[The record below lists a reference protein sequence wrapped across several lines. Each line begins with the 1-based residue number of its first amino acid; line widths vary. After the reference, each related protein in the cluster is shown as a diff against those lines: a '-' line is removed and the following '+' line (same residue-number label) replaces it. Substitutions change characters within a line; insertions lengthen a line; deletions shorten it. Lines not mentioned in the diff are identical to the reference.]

1 MLLVSI
7 KNIFPNFLIFD
18 NLLKILAPFYPGKR
32 DEGWWLVIGE
42 QKTNTL
48 LAIKHVSLQQKKKIA
63 LELVPQKVPEFSILL
78 FENYN
83 WFFKF
88 LFQVGETKFVL
99 YMMCDAYA
107 GCDQEY
113 ELNLNV
119 AEGDDSS
126 EEESSDDEKM
136 ED

>member
-1 MLLVSI
+1 MGYKHLQC
-7 KNIFPNFLIFD
+7 NF
-18 NLLKILAPFYPGKR
+18 K
-32 DEGWWLVIGE
+32 
-42 QKTNTL
+42 
-48 LAIKHVSLQQKKKIA
+48 
-63 LELVPQKVPEFSILL
+63 
-78 FENYN
+78 
-83 WFFKF
+83 
-88 LFQVGETKFVL
+88 VGETKFVL

-126 EEESSDDEKM
+126 DEEDSSEDEKM

>member
-1 MLLVSI
+1 M
-7 KNIFPNFLIFD
+7 
-18 NLLKILAPFYPGKR
+18 
-32 DEGWWLVIGE
+32 
-42 QKTNTL
+42 
-48 LAIKHVSLQQKKKIA
+48 
-63 LELVPQKVPEFSILL
+63 
-78 FENYN
+78 
-83 WFFKF
+83 
-88 LFQVGETKFVL
+88 L

>member
-1 MLLVSI
+1 MGLFFGVGV
-7 KNIFPNFLIFD
+7 N
-18 NLLKILAPFYPGKR
+18 ILAPFYPGKR

-48 LAIKHVSLQQKKKIA
+48 LAIKHVSFQQKKKIA
-63 LELVPQKVPEFSILL
+63 LELVPQKVCCFFVIFSDFTKIKM
-78 FENYN
+78 
-83 WFFKF
+83 FK
-88 LFQVGETKFVL
+88 VGETKFVL

-126 EEESSDDEKM
+126 DEEDSSEDEKM